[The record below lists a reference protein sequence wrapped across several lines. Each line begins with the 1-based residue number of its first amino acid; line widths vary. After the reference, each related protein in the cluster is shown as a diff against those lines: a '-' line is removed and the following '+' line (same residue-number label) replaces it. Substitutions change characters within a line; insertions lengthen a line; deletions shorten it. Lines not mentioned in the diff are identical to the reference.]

1 MTHDRDHLF
10 RCAGARTASR
20 PRCCDAVR
28 AAPDTGAARTALH
41 LR

>member
-10 RCAGARTASR
+10 RCAGAHPACR

-28 AAPDTGAARTALH
+28 AAPASGAARAALH
-41 LR
+41 FR